1 MAFVNA
7 FFANNKDL
15 SSQIGILIILAN
27 KATDNSK
34 FVATGNI
41 IVTTSIKCRYV
52 TWAVLASELYT
63 TVYGVDLLIVISAT
77 LNWITNWVRIPNILT
92 IICTDSYSLYK
103 CLVKLGTMKE
113 KRLMID
119 IMALQES
126 YKQHELTE
134 IW

>member
-1 MAFVNA
+1 M
-7 FFANNKDL
+7 
-15 SSQIGILIILAN
+15 LA
-27 KATDNSK
+27 
-34 FVATGNI
+34 
-41 IVTTSIKCRYV
+41 
-52 TWAVLASELYT
+52 LELYA
-63 TVYGVDLLIVISAT
+63 TVHGTDLLIVISAT
-77 LNWITNWVRIPNILT
+77 LNQIANQVRIPNILT

-134 IW
+134 IWWINSKDNPANALTKAASNKALQGLIDTNELTVQIKGWVKQRGCTSEGFW